1 MPRINDLMG
10 EIASILNALPEVFST
25 PQWGGR
31 AYKLPGANG
40 SLKKP
45 KLLAFVSLTKEQ
57 DAINVVF
64 KLPKTQSEEAVD
76 RYAWVGPFEFG
87 KWHKSGWIS
96 ARMTQKRQL
105 KPLARLLDECR
116 ALFPMAKTE
125 PDRPKRDSFKG
136 GSHPIVRRLDRVMAE
151 ARDDGWEPGAMND

>member
-10 EIASILNALPEVFST
+10 DIALILNGLPDVFST

-45 KLLAFVSLTKEQ
+45 KLLAFVSLTKTR

-64 KLPKTQSEEAVD
+64 KLPKEQSVEMVE
-76 RYAWVGPFEFG
+76 RYSWVGPFEFG

-96 ARMTQKRQL
+96 ATMTQKRQL
-105 KPLARLLDECR
+105 KPLARLLGECR
-116 ALFPMAKTE
+116 QLFPMESPESSSRRSKSANRGTN
-125 PDRPKRDSFKG
+125 
-136 GSHPIVRRLDRVMAE
+136 PIVRRLDRVMAE
-151 ARDDGWEPGAMND
+151 AKDEGWEPPEI